1 MRWDDPGQ
9 FTPKMM
15 IQIFCLQPGSA
26 SVGRYKSLPGTDD
39 RRVSECRLID
49 GDVPNGS
56 FTLEYF
62 YFRQYRER
70 VRVQFGMLLAA

>member
-1 MRWDDPGQ
+1 MATSVTTVEGSLFGESGTFPVR
-9 FTPKMM
+9 
-15 IQIFCLQPGSA
+15 LQLVVQDLPGSE
-26 SVGRYKSLPGTDD
+26 D
-39 RRVSECRLID
+39 RAVSECRLIN
-49 GDVPNGS
+49 GEVPNGT